1 MIKQLF
7 DKESESESGK
17 PYTEKAGVKQ
27 GKKGANNIKTGIY
40 YIIGW
45 GEEKNEAQVK

>member
-1 MIKQLF
+1 MLKQLF

-17 PYTEKAGVKQ
+17 YYMEKAGVMQ
-27 GKKGANNIKTGIY
+27 GKKGANNIKTRIY
-40 YIIGW
+40 YIMGW